1 MESAATPRDLQI
13 GDERP
18 PAIRALRR
26 RKKCLN
32 VSRNNFGP
40 HAITEIPFDTG
51 DAGSF
56 VIPNTLRLEGTV
68 TIKNANPFIDY
79 ISLGRAG
86 WNQLIETMSWEVNGT
101 ALERVRHY
109 STVSEILKIREGTFQ
124 DPFFLSFRNT
134 WEAAGGAA
142 GDLHINFIKPPM
154 VAANGKPWR
163 AQGIAERNPEKGEAF
178 VYPVG
183 SSGYAPKVYTHAS
196 TDTTTTLQSAGNF
209 PSMNYWARLS
219 SHENTAV
226 ALGTYSTGAAY
237 SSGGID
243 GSVAPVLYVS
253 VKDGS
258 LMGGPHYCPVN
269 MDKLREEVKKNHQQR
284 TDLNRVLNAMS
295 NVKYIPVHKRLSA
308 AQAGTT
314 VEGSLKA
321 HISNKLADGNTLD
334 ADFLTVY
341 TETPYRFSLE
351 LDMAL
356 VGRFA
361 RKWFPTSLVGAG
373 RMSLRIE
380 WADATRAFRVSM
392 DPCDRIPG
400 TVRDCCPYKG
410 VGSTSKTVKH
420 IFADGEDLML
430 AYCGAFTRP
439 SFGLFAEAFD
449 GNYTVAS
456 TDSLTS
462 LNTAAALGRA
472 PQVMLPPLGISESSE
487 SIAVG
492 DNSLDAIMT
501 HPDQIGAWKISARD
515 AAAYAYAKLYGDIT
529 ASKAVWGG
537 ENYFYIPPGDLSR
550 TGAISSPF
558 MAPLCQYVPYTDPQ
572 AARRSSTNGN
582 GHVDVYNIGE
592 EHLCYGTYLERS
604 RPQSRRC
611 TPQAYPLEIPTQKYG
626 TYGITY
632 EVSNLQL
639 VMTEILVPDA
649 TMDGLLREAIA
660 GNAIM
665 EMTIHK
671 SAENQL
677 PKLARQNILI
687 PIPGA
692 SIISLTS
699 VFRPMEQIT
708 GSNML
713 VYDYN
718 SFVNPFVTIDAPVT
732 NKLCD
737 FDSPL
742 KVRTPFDANLEN
754 CGIELYYQLGSD
766 LYPRQPIDSLYTL
779 LQFMME
785 GDKIIRGEGELGN
798 FRQRG
803 GYPEWV
809 ELCTEMVPHTQT
821 GSGYMMDVLKD
832 GYFAPWT
839 PVNILSDQTLT
850 ENPFMKAQ
858 IRQDPA
864 DVTNN
869 KRGAYSSGLF
879 EPLCGTFHLSLL
891 LSTFPGYQHKARD
904 GSTVVNNSLYLRLS
918 NAYALEKDNFQ
929 MFTMAELNA
938 KVVFER
944 GGSMSLIS

>member
-183 SSGYAPKVYTHAS
+183 SSGYAPDGYTHAS
-196 TDTTTTLQSAGNF
+196 LDTTYTLQSAGNF
-209 PSMNYWARLS
+209 PSMNYWSRMS
-219 SHENTAV
+219 TSRNDTADPV
-226 ALGTYSTGAAY
+226 VGGDLYYNAGGSY

-243 GSVAPVLYVS
+243 DAVAPTLYVS

-295 NVKYIPVHKRLSA
+295 NVKYIPVHKRLTA

-314 VEGSLKA
+314 LEGSVKA
-321 HISNKLADGNTLD
+321 HISNKLADGNALD

-400 TVRDCCPYKG
+400 TVRDLCPYKG
-410 VGSTSKTVKH
+410 VPSAKTVKH
-420 IFADGEDLML
+420 LVDDGNDMMT
-430 AYCGAFTRP
+430 AYCGAFTRT

-449 GNYTVAS
+449 GNPNVS
-456 TDSLTS
+456 TINSLTS
-462 LNTAAALGRA
+462 LNTASALGRA
-472 PQVMLPPLGISESSE
+472 PQMYLPPLGISPSADAHAN
-487 SIAVG
+487 SITEAV
-492 DNSLDAIMT
+492 
-501 HPDQIGAWKISARD
+501 QIAAYGIGPRD
-515 AAAYAYAKLYGDIT
+515 SAAYAYAKLYGDV
-529 ASKAVWGG
+529 AQSKTDWGAI
-537 ENYFYIPPGDLSR
+537 NYFYLPPADLAR
-550 TGAISSPF
+550 TGCIASPF
-558 MAPLCQYVPYTDPQ
+558 MAPLCQYLPYTDPQ
-572 AARRSSTNGN
+572 AARRSEIAANGF
-582 GHVDVYNIGE
+582 VDVLTVGE

-692 SIISLTS
+692 SIVSLTS

-718 SFVNPFVTIDAPVT
+718 SFVNPFVTIDTPVT

-737 FDSPL
+737 FDEPL

-766 LYPRQPIDSLYTL
+766 LYPRQPIDNLYTL

-839 PVNILSDQTLT
+839 PINILSDQTLT

-858 IRQDPA
+858 RLQDPTLDA
-864 DVTNN
+864 NK

-918 NAYALEKDNFQ
+918 NAFALEKDNFQ